1 MIISPHDQGTD
12 AWLAARLGKPSASM
26 FSKLI
31 TMTGKPSAS
40 ADAYINQLL
49 GERITGK
56 SEPHYQ
62 SEAMALGTEREP
74 LARADYEFI
83 VGNTVDQYGFILDD
97 SESYGCS
104 PDGLIGDSSI
114 GDSSGGGLEIKC
126 PAQTTQAGYWRDPQS
141 GVKKYYQQIQGCM
154 WVTGRKW
161 WDFFSYHPDMPHVLV
176 RVERNEEYIEKLSQQ
191 VLLAVTIIEAQM
203 EKRK

>member
-1 MIISPHDQGTD
+1 MIISPHEQGTD

-49 GERITGK
+49 GERLTGK
-56 SEPHYQ
+56 SEPHYT
-62 SEAMALGTEREP
+62 SEAMILGTEREP

-83 VGNTVDQYGFILDD
+83 TGNKVDQFGFILDD
-97 SESYGCS
+97 SQSYGCS
-104 PDGLIGDSSI
+104 PDGLIGD
-114 GDSSGGGLEIKC
+114 DGGLEIKC
-126 PAQTTQAGYWRDPQS
+126 PAQTTQAGYWRDKQS

-176 RVERNEEYIEKLSQQ
+176 RVDRNEEYIEKLSQQ
-191 VLLAVTIIEAQM
+191 VLLATTTIEKEM
-203 EKRK
+203 GKRK

>member
-1 MIISPHDQGTD
+1 MIISPHEQGTD
-12 AWLAARLGKPSASM
+12 AWLAARLGKPSASC

-49 GERITGK
+49 GERLTGK
-56 SEPHYQ
+56 SEPHYT
-62 SEAMALGTEREP
+62 SEAMILGTEREP
-74 LARADYEFI
+74 EARADYEFI
-83 VGNTVDQYGFILDD
+83 TGNKVDQFGFILDD
-97 SESYGCS
+97 SQSYGCS
-104 PDGLIGDSSI
+104 PDGLIGD
-114 GDSSGGGLEIKC
+114 DGGLEVKC
-126 PAQTTQAGYWRDPQS
+126 PAQTTQAGYWRDKQS

-176 RVERNEEYIEKLSQQ
+176 RVDRNEEYIEKLSQQ
-191 VLLAVTIIEAQM
+191 VLLATTTIEKEM
-203 EKRK
+203 GKRK

>member
-1 MIISPHDQGTD
+1 MNTSPHEQGTEG
-12 AWLAARLGKPSASM
+12 WLAARLSKPSASC

-40 ADAYINQLL
+40 ADGYNNQLL
-49 GERITGK
+49 GERLTGK
-56 SEPHYQ
+56 SEPHYK
-62 SEAMALGTEREP
+62 SEAMILGTEREP
-74 LARADYEFI
+74 EARADYEFI
-83 VGNTVDQYGFILDD
+83 SGNKVDQYGFILDD
-97 SESYGCS
+97 TESYGCS
-104 PDGLIGDSSI
+104 PDGLIGDSSE
-114 GDSSGGGLEIKC
+114 GGLEIKC

-176 RVERNEEYIEKLSQQ
+176 RVERDEDYIEKLSEQ
-191 VLLAVTIIEAQM
+191 VLLATSTIKKEM
-203 EKRK
+203 GKRK

>member
-1 MIISPHDQGTD
+1 
-12 AWLAARLGKPSASM
+12 
-26 FSKLI
+26 
-31 TMTGKPSAS
+31 MTGKPSAS
-40 ADAYINQLL
+40 ADGYINQLL
-49 GERITGK
+49 AERLTGK

-62 SEAMALGTEREP
+62 SEAMALGNEREP

-83 VGNTVDQYGFILDD
+83 TGNKVDQFGFILDD

-104 PDGLIGDSSI
+104 PDGLVGDI
-114 GDSSGGGLEIKC
+114 EEGGLEVKC

-161 WDFFSYHPDMPHVLV
+161 WDFFSYHPSMPHVLV
-176 RVERNEEYIEKLSQQ
+176 RVERDEDYIEKLSEQ
-191 VLLAVTIIEAQM
+191 VLLATQTIESEM
-203 EKRK
+203 RKRI

>member
-1 MIISPHDQGTD
+1 MIISPHEQGTPE
-12 AWLAARLGKPSASM
+12 WLAARLGKPSASM

-49 GERITGK
+49 GERLTGK
-56 SEPHYQ
+56 SEPHYT
-62 SEAMALGTEREP
+62 SEAMILGTEREP

-83 VGNTVDQYGFILDD
+83 SGNKVDQYGFILDD

-104 PDGLIGDSSI
+104 PDGLIGED
-114 GDSSGGGLEIKC
+114 GGLEIKC
-126 PAQTTQAGYWRDPQS
+126 PAQTTQAGYWRDKQS
-141 GVKKYYQQIQGCM
+141 GVRKYYQQIQGCM

-176 RVERNEEYIEKLSQQ
+176 RVERNEEYIEKLSEQ
-191 VLLAVTIIEAQM
+191 VLLATTTIETEM
-203 EKRK
+203 GKRK

>member
-1 MIISPHDQGTD
+1 MIISPHEQGTD
-12 AWLAARLGKPSASM
+12 AWLAARLGKPSASC

-40 ADAYINQLL
+40 ADGYINLL
-49 GERITGK
+49 LAERLTGK
-56 SEPHYQ
+56 SEPHYT
-62 SEAMALGTEREP
+62 SEAMILGTEREP
-74 LARADYEFI
+74 EARADYEFI
-83 VGNTVDQYGFILDD
+83 TGNKVDQFGFILDD
-97 SESYGCS
+97 SQSYGCS
-104 PDGLIGDSSI
+104 PDGLIGD
-114 GDSSGGGLEIKC
+114 DGGLEVKC
-126 PAQTTQAGYWRDPQS
+126 PAQTTQAGYWRDKQS

-176 RVERNEEYIEKLSQQ
+176 RVKRDQEHIDKLSEQ
-191 VLLAVTIIEAQM
+191 VLLATTTIEKEM

>member
-1 MIISPHDQGTD
+1 MIISPYEQGTEE
-12 AWLAARLGKPSASM
+12 WLAARLGKPSASM

-49 GERITGK
+49 GERLTGK
-56 SEPHYQ
+56 SEPHYT
-62 SEAMALGTEREP
+62 SEAMILGTEREP

-83 VGNTVDQYGFILDD
+83 SGNKVNEVGFILDD

-104 PDGLIGDSSI
+104 PDGLIGED
-114 GDSSGGGLEIKC
+114 GGLEIKC
-126 PAQTTQAGYWRDPQS
+126 PAQTTQAGYWRDKQS

-154 WVTGRKW
+154 WVTDRKW

-176 RVERNEEYIEKLSQQ
+176 RVERNEEYIEKLSEQ
-191 VLLAVTIIEAQM
+191 VLLATTTIETEM
-203 EKRK
+203 GKRK

>member
-1 MIISPHDQGTD
+1 VIISPYEQGTD

-49 GERITGK
+49 GERLTGK
-56 SEPHYQ
+56 SEPHYT
-62 SEAMALGTEREP
+62 SEAMILGTEREP

-83 VGNTVDQYGFILDD
+83 SGNKVDQVGFILDD

-104 PDGLIGDSSI
+104 PDGLIGED
-114 GDSSGGGLEIKC
+114 GGLEIKC
-126 PAQTTQAGYWRDPQS
+126 PAQTTQAGYWRDKQS

-176 RVERNEEYIEKLSQQ
+176 RVKRNEEYIEKLSEQ
-191 VLLAVTIIEAQM
+191 VLPATTTIEKEM

>member
-1 MIISPHDQGTD
+1 MIISPHEQGTD
-12 AWLAARLGKPSASM
+12 AWLAARVGKPSASL

-49 GERITGK
+49 AERLTGK
-56 SEPHYQ
+56 SEPHFQ
-62 SEAMALGTEREP
+62 SEAMALGNEREP

-83 VGNTVDQYGFILDD
+83 SENKVDQYGFILDD
-97 SESYGCS
+97 TESYGCS
-104 PDGLIGDSSI
+104 PDGLIGNY
-114 GDSSGGGLEIKC
+114 GGLEIKC
-126 PAQTTQAGYWRDPQS
+126 PAQTTQAGYWRHPQS

-191 VLLAVTIIEAQM
+191 VLLAVLTIETEM
-203 EKRK
+203 GKRK

>member
-1 MIISPHDQGTD
+1 MIISPHEQGTD
-12 AWLAARLGKPSASM
+12 AWLAARLGKPSASC

-40 ADAYINQLL
+40 ADGYINLL
-49 GERITGK
+49 LAERLTGK
-56 SEPHYQ
+56 SEPHYT
-62 SEAMALGTEREP
+62 SEAMILGTEREP
-74 LARADYEFI
+74 EARADYEFI
-83 VGNTVDQYGFILDD
+83 TGNKVDQFGFILDD

-104 PDGLIGDSSI
+104 PDGLIGED
-114 GDSSGGGLEIKC
+114 GGLEIKC
-126 PAQTTQAGYWRDPQS
+126 PAQTTQAGYWRDKQS

-176 RVERNEEYIEKLSQQ
+176 RVERNEEYIEKLSEQ
-191 VLLAVTIIEAQM
+191 VLLATTTIETEM
-203 EKRK
+203 GKRK

>member
-12 AWLAARLGKPSASM
+12 AWLAARLSKPSASM

-49 GERITGK
+49 AERLTGK

-62 SEAMALGTEREP
+62 SEAMALGNEREP

-83 VGNTVDQYGFILDD
+83 SGNKVDQYGFILDD

-104 PDGLIGDSSI
+104 PDGLIGDFNE
-114 GDSSGGGLEIKC
+114 GGLEIKC
-126 PAQTTQAGYWRDPQS
+126 PAQTTQAGYMRDPQS

-154 WVTGRKW
+154 WVTDRKW
-161 WDFFSYHPDMPHVLV
+161 WDFFSYHPEMPHVLV

-191 VLLAVTIIEAQM
+191 VLLAVSTIEAQM

>member
-1 MIISPHDQGTD
+1 MIISPHEQGTD
-12 AWLAARLGKPSASM
+12 AWLAARLGKPSASC

-49 GERITGK
+49 GERLTGK
-56 SEPHYQ
+56 SEPHYT
-62 SEAMALGTEREP
+62 SEAMILGTEREP
-74 LARADYEFI
+74 EARADYEFI
-83 VGNTVDQYGFILDD
+83 TGNKVDQFGFILDD
-97 SESYGCS
+97 SQSYGCS
-104 PDGLIGDSSI
+104 PDGLIGD
-114 GDSSGGGLEIKC
+114 DGGLEVKC
-126 PAQTTQAGYWRDPQS
+126 PAQTTQAGYWRDKQS

-176 RVERNEEYIEKLSQQ
+176 RVKRDQEYIDKLSEQ
-191 VLLAVTIIEAQM
+191 VLLATSTIETEM
-203 EKRK
+203 EKRKWQ

>member
-1 MIISPHDQGTD
+1 MIISPYEQGTEE
-12 AWLAARLGKPSASM
+12 WLAARLGKPSASM

-49 GERITGK
+49 GERLTGN
-56 SEPHYQ
+56 SEPHYT
-62 SEAMALGTEREP
+62 SEAMILGTEREP

-83 VGNTVDQYGFILDD
+83 SGNKVNEVGFILDD

-104 PDGLIGDSSI
+104 PDGLIGED
-114 GDSSGGGLEIKC
+114 GGLEIKC
-126 PAQTTQAGYWRDPQS
+126 PAQTTQAGYWRDKQS

-154 WVTGRKW
+154 WVTDRKW

-176 RVERNEEYIEKLSQQ
+176 RVERNEEYIEKLSEQ
-191 VLLAVTIIEAQM
+191 VLFATSTTEKEM

>member
-1 MIISPHDQGTD
+1 MIISPHEQGTEE
-12 AWLAARLGKPSASM
+12 WLAARLGKPSASM

-49 GERITGK
+49 GERLTGK
-56 SEPHYQ
+56 SEPHYT
-62 SEAMALGTEREP
+62 SEAMILGTEREP

-83 VGNTVDQYGFILDD
+83 SGNKVDQYGFILDD

-104 PDGLIGDSSI
+104 PDGLIGED
-114 GDSSGGGLEIKC
+114 GGLEIKC
-126 PAQTTQAGYWRDPQS
+126 PAQTTQAGYWRDKQS

-176 RVERNEEYIEKLSQQ
+176 RVERNEEYIEKLSEQ
-191 VLLAVTIIEAQM
+191 VLLATTTIETEM
-203 EKRK
+203 GKRK

>member
-1 MIISPHDQGTD
+1 MIISPYEQGTEE
-12 AWLAARLGKPSASM
+12 WLAARLGKPSASM

-40 ADAYINQLL
+40 ADGYINQLL
-49 GERITGK
+49 GERLTGK
-56 SEPHYQ
+56 SEPHYT
-62 SEAMALGTEREP
+62 SEAMILGTEREP
-74 LARADYEFI
+74 EARADYEFI
-83 VGNTVDQYGFILDD
+83 TGNKVDQFGFILDD
-97 SESYGCS
+97 SQSYGCS
-104 PDGLIGDSSI
+104 PDGLIGD
-114 GDSSGGGLEIKC
+114 DGGLEVKC
-126 PAQTTQAGYWRDPQS
+126 PAQTTQAGYWRDKQS

-176 RVERNEEYIEKLSQQ
+176 RVKRNEEYIEKLSEQ
-191 VLLAVTIIEAQM
+191 VLPATTTIEKEM

>member
-1 MIISPHDQGTD
+1 MIISPYEQGTEE
-12 AWLAARLGKPSASM
+12 WLAARLGKPSASM

-31 TMTGKPSAS
+31 TMTGKPSSS

-62 SEAMALGTEREP
+62 NEHMIRGNELESD
-74 LARADYEFI
+74 ARADYEFI
-83 VGNTVDQYGFILDD
+83 SGNTVDQVGFILDD

-104 PDGLIGDSSI
+104 PDGLIGED
-114 GDSSGGGLEIKC
+114 GGLEIKC
-126 PAQTTQAGYWRDPQS
+126 PAQTTQAGYLRDSQS

-161 WDFFSYHPDMPHVLV
+161 WDFFSYHPDPNMPHVLV
-176 RVERNEEYIEKLSQQ
+176 RVERNEEYIEKLSEQ
-191 VLLAVTIIEAQM
+191 VLPVTTTIEKEM

>member
-97 SESYGCS
+97 TESYGCS
-104 PDGLIGDSSI
+104 PDGLIGDSSE
-114 GDSSGGGLEIKC
+114 GGLEIKC

>member
-1 MIISPHDQGTD
+1 MIISPHEQGTD
-12 AWLAARLGKPSASM
+12 EWLAARLGKPSASM

-40 ADAYINQLL
+40 ADGYINQLL
-49 GERITGK
+49 AERLTGK

-83 VGNTVDQYGFILDD
+83 SGNKVDQFGFILDD
-97 SESYGCS
+97 TESYGCS
-104 PDGLIGDSSI
+104 PDGLIGDSSE
-114 GDSSGGGLEIKC
+114 GGLEVKC

-176 RVERNEEYIEKLSQQ
+176 RVKRDEEYIEKLSEQ
-191 VLLAVTIIEAQM
+191 VLLATTTIEKEM

>member
-1 MIISPHDQGTD
+1 MIISPYEQGTD
-12 AWLAARLGKPSASM
+12 AWLAARLGKPSASK
-26 FSKLI
+26 FPKLI

-40 ADAYINQLL
+40 ADGYINELL
-49 GERITGK
+49 GERLTGK
-56 SEPHYQ
+56 SEPNYQ
-62 SEAMALGTEREP
+62 SEAMIRGNELEP
-74 LARADYEFI
+74 EARADYEFI
-83 VGNTVDQYGFILDD
+83 SGNKVDQFGFILDD
-97 SESYGCS
+97 TESYGCS
-104 PDGLIGDSSI
+104 PDGLIRDSSE
-114 GDSSGGGLEIKC
+114 GGLEVKC

-176 RVERNEEYIEKLSQQ
+176 RVDRNEEYIEKLSEQ
-191 VLLAVTIIEAQM
+191 VLLATTTIEKEM

>member
-1 MIISPHDQGTD
+1 MIISPHEQGTD
-12 AWLAARLGKPSASM
+12 AWLAARLGKPSASC

-49 GERITGK
+49 GERLTGK
-56 SEPHYQ
+56 SEPHYT
-62 SEAMALGTEREP
+62 SEAMILGTEREP
-74 LARADYEFI
+74 EARADYEFI
-83 VGNTVDQYGFILDD
+83 TGNKVDQFGFILDD
-97 SESYGCS
+97 SQSYGCS
-104 PDGLIGDSSI
+104 PDGLIGD
-114 GDSSGGGLEIKC
+114 DGGLEVKC
-126 PAQTTQAGYWRDPQS
+126 PAQTTQAGYWRDKQS

-176 RVERNEEYIEKLSQQ
+176 RVKRDQDYIDKLSEQ
-191 VLLAVTIIEAQM
+191 VLLATSTIETEM
-203 EKRK
+203 EKRKWQ

>member
-1 MIISPHDQGTD
+1 VNTSPHEQGTEG
-12 AWLAARLGKPSASM
+12 WLAARLSKPSASC

-49 GERITGK
+49 GERLTGK
-56 SEPHYQ
+56 SEPHYK
-62 SEAMALGTEREP
+62 SEAMILGTEREP
-74 LARADYEFI
+74 EARADYEFI
-83 VGNTVDQYGFILDD
+83 SGNKVDQYGFILDD
-97 SESYGCS
+97 TESYGCS
-104 PDGLIGDSSI
+104 PDGLIGD
-114 GDSSGGGLEIKC
+114 DGGLEIKC

-161 WDFFSYHPDMPHVLV
+161 WDFFSFHPRMPHVLV
-176 RVERNEEYIEKLSQQ
+176 RVTRDDEYIEKLSQQ
-191 VLLAVTIIEAQM
+191 VLLAVSTIEKEIG
-203 EKRK
+203 KRK

>member
-1 MIISPHDQGTD
+1 MIISPHEQGTD

-62 SEAMALGTEREP
+62 SEAMALGNEREP
-74 LARADYEFI
+74 LARADYEYI
-83 VGNTVDQYGFILDD
+83 SGNKVDEYGFILDD

-104 PDGLIGDSSI
+104 PDGLIGDSNE
-114 GDSSGGGLEIKC
+114 GGLEIKC
-126 PAQTTQAGYWRDPQS
+126 PAQTTQAGYWRDPES

-176 RVERNEEYIEKLSQQ
+176 RVERNAEYIEKLSQQ
-191 VLLAVTIIEAQM
+191 VLLAVSTIETQM

>member
-104 PDGLIGDSSI
+104 PDGLIGDSSE
-114 GDSSGGGLEIKC
+114 GGLEIKC

-176 RVERNEEYIEKLSQQ
+176 RVERNVEYIEKLSQQ
-191 VLLAVTIIEAQM
+191 VLLAVSTIEAQM

>member
-1 MIISPHDQGTD
+1 MIISPHEQGTD

-49 GERITGK
+49 GERLTGK
-56 SEPHYQ
+56 SEPHYT
-62 SEAMALGTEREP
+62 SEAMILGTEREP

-83 VGNTVDQYGFILDD
+83 TGNKVDQFGFILDD
-97 SESYGCS
+97 SQSYGCS
-104 PDGLIGDSSI
+104 PDGLIGDE
-114 GDSSGGGLEIKC
+114 GGLEVKC
-126 PAQTTQAGYWRDPQS
+126 PAQTTQAGYWRDKQS

-176 RVERNEEYIEKLSQQ
+176 RVDRNEEYIEKLSQQ
-191 VLLAVTIIEAQM
+191 VLLATTTIEKEM
-203 EKRK
+203 GKRK